1 MGGYFLS
8 RCFFRAE
15 RRGRDGCGGAHSLRC
30 LSGPV
35 SLPWGS
41 GVAIVGTVKLVL
53 ALYGRFRD
61 LIHEAARFGVV
72 GLAAL
77 AVTDG
82 GANLLH
88 YDAGVDKFSAVAVAT
103 IVATVFSFA
112 ASRYWTFRHRDR
124 RGARKETVL
133 FFLVNGVGVA
143 ISEGCIGF
151 ASALGLTGKI
161 SYNVALNGGIALAT
175 LFRYWSY
182 RRWVWPTA
190 AAASGRTGQAGSRL
204 TAKERLRQIPV
215 GELAKFSVVGVF
227 ALVCGNG
234 AAFLL
239 HARSGAVPLVSGA
252 AGVVVAMAI
261 SYGGNRY
268 WTFRDRQRTSFSR
281 ESVRYAILYST
292 GLLIQLLCVV
302 LTAGVLGQHG
312 IPSGEAALLTGIG
325 LAVAFRFWC
334 CREWVWPRQHPVPAA
349 TRPIM
354 N

>member
-1 MGGYFLS
+1 MTWASASAACFDRQPQRQVPALVPLGSGQCLIRARVAHDGFPSSQSGIGLCATS
-8 RCFFRAE
+8 GSARC
-15 RRGRDGCGGAHSLRC
+15 RC
-30 LSGPV
+30 LALGSGSDRAGAV
-35 SLPWGS
+35 GLVERVLLVALLLPRRAAGPGRGAAALLPAVPEWSRLAACEDS

-53 ALYGRFRD
+53 ALYCRFRD

-88 YDAGVDKFSAVAVAT
+88 YDAGVDKFSAVAIAT
-103 IVATVFSFA
+103 IVATVLSFV

-182 RRWVWPTA
+182 RRWVWPAA
-190 AAASGRTGQAGSRL
+190 AAASGRTGPAGSRL
-204 TAKERLRQIPV
+204 TAKETLRQLPA

-239 HARSGAVPLVSGA
+239 HARSGAVT
-252 AGVVVAMAI
+252 AGI
-261 SYGGNRY
+261 RCR
-268 WTFRDRQRTSFSR
+268 RDRR
-281 ESVRYAILYST
+281 
-292 GLLIQLLCVV
+292 GDGHLLW
-302 LTAGVLGQHG
+302 
-312 IPSGEAALLTGIG
+312 
-325 LAVAFRFWC
+325 R
-334 CREWVWPRQHPVPAA
+334 
-349 TRPIM
+349 
-354 N
+354 

>member
-1 MGGYFLS
+1 
-8 RCFFRAE
+8 
-15 RRGRDGCGGAHSLRC
+15 
-30 LSGPV
+30 
-35 SLPWGS
+35 
-41 GVAIVGTVKLVL
+41 VAIVGTVQLVL
-53 ALYGRFRD
+53 ALYYRFRD

-88 YDAGVDKFSAVAVAT
+88 YDAGVDKFSAVAIAT
-103 IVATVFSFA
+103 IVATVLSFV

-124 RGARKETVL
+124 SGARKETVL

-143 ISEGCIGF
+143 ISEGCIGL

-182 RRWVWPTA
+182 RRWVWPAA
-190 AAASGRTGQAGSRL
+190 AAASGQAGPAGSRL
-204 TAKERLRQIPV
+204 TAKETLRQLPV
-215 GELAKFSVVGVF
+215 GELAKFSVVGVL

-234 AAFLL
+234 GAFLL
-239 HARSGAVPLVSGA
+239 HAQPGAIPLASGA
-252 AGVVVAMAI
+252 AGIVVAMAI
-261 SYGGNRY
+261 SYAGNRY
-268 WTFRDRQRTSFSR
+268 WTFRHRQHGDFRR
-281 ESVRYAILYST
+281 ESVRYAALYSA
-292 GLLIQLLCVV
+292 GLVIQFSYVALTVSV
-302 LTAGVLGQHG
+302 LAGHG
-312 IPSGEAALLTGIG
+312 MPSGEAALLIGIG
-325 LAVAFRFWC
+325 LGAVFRWWY
-334 CREWVWPRQHPVPAA
+334 CREWVWPRRHQMPAA

>member
-1 MGGYFLS
+1 M
-8 RCFFRAE
+8 
-15 RRGRDGCGGAHSLRC
+15 
-30 LSGPV
+30 
-35 SLPWGS
+35 
-41 GVAIVGTVKLVL
+41 AIVGTVKLVL
-53 ALYGRFRD
+53 ALYYRFRD
-61 LIHEAARFGVV
+61 LIDEAARFGVV
-72 GLAAL
+72 GLAGL

-88 YDAGVDKFSAVAVAT
+88 YDAGVDKFSAVAIAT
-103 IVATVFSFA
+103 IVATVLSFV

-124 RGARKETVL
+124 RGAPKETVL

-182 RRWVWPTA
+182 RRWVWPAA
-190 AAASGRTGQAGSRL
+190 AAASGRTGPADSRL
-204 TAKERLRQIPV
+204 TAKERLRQLPA

-239 HARSGAVPLVSGA
+239 HARLGAVPLVSGA
-252 AGVVVAMAI
+252 AGIVVAMAI

-268 WTFRDRQRTSFSR
+268 WTFRYRQRTGFRR

-292 GLLIQLLCVV
+292 GLLIQLLWAAPAT
-302 LTAGVLGQHG
+302 L
-312 IPSGEAALLTGIG
+312 EALS
-325 LAVAFRFWC
+325 
-334 CREWVWPRQHPVPAA
+334 CRLD
-349 TRPIM
+349 
-354 N
+354 

>member
-1 MGGYFLS
+1 M
-8 RCFFRAE
+8 
-15 RRGRDGCGGAHSLRC
+15 
-30 LSGPV
+30 
-35 SLPWGS
+35 
-41 GVAIVGTVKLVL
+41 AIVGTVKSVPV
-53 ALYGRFRD
+53 LYGRFRD

-103 IVATVFSFA
+103 IVATVLSFA

-143 ISEGCIGF
+143 ISEGCIGL

-182 RRWVWPTA
+182 RRWVWPA
-190 AAASGRTGQAGSRL
+190 ATAASGRAGQAGSRL
-204 TAKERLRQIPV
+204 KVKVTLKQLPV

-234 AAFLL
+234 GAFLL
-239 HARSGAVPLVSGA
+239 HTQPGATPLASGA
-252 AGVVVAMAI
+252 AGIVVATAI
-261 SYGGNRY
+261 SYAGNRY
-268 WTFRDRQRTSFSR
+268 WTFRHRQRTSFRR

-302 LTAGVLGQHG
+302 LTAGVLGRHG
-312 IPSGEAALLTGIG
+312 MLSGEAELFIGIG

-349 TRPIM
+349 TSPIM

>member
-1 MGGYFLS
+1 
-8 RCFFRAE
+8 
-15 RRGRDGCGGAHSLRC
+15 
-30 LSGPV
+30 
-35 SLPWGS
+35 
-41 GVAIVGTVKLVL
+41 VAIVGTVKSVL

-88 YDAGVDKFSAVAVAT
+88 YDAGVDKFSAAAIAT

-124 RGARKETVL
+124 SGARRETVL

-151 ASALGLTGKI
+151 ASALGLTGTI

-182 RRWVWPTA
+182 RRWVWPAATA
-190 AAASGRTGQAGSRL
+190 ASARPGQAGSRR
-204 TAKERLRQIPV
+204 TAKETLRQLPA
-215 GELAKFSVVGVF
+215 GELVKFSVVGVL
-227 ALVCGNG
+227 ALLCGNG
-234 AAFLL
+234 GAFLL
-239 HARSGAVPLVSGA
+239 HARSGAAPLASGA
-252 AGVVVAMAI
+252 AGIVVAIAI
-261 SYGGNRY
+261 SYAGNRY
-268 WTFRDRQRTSFSR
+268 WTFRHRQRTSFRR
-281 ESVRYAILYST
+281 ESVRYAALYST
-292 GLLIQLLCVV
+292 GLLIQLFCVV
-302 LTAGVLGQHG
+302 LTAGVLGRHAML
-312 IPSGEAALLTGIG
+312 SGETALFIGIG
-325 LAVAFRFWC
+325 LGAAFRFWY